1 MSMLGPSLT
10 GLRGTKIT
18 DSISYTLVSTRS
30 RFPSSI
36 WSWEFV
42 CLMKK
47 FIQHN
52 QKFRRKLNCNFI
64 VKKMTSKP
72 KSTCIVYWNS
82 TDLTS
87 TNFWHMI
94 IYSIHYL
101 PGNVNKVNNNSS
113 HLHNSPSRHLNPF
126 GSRKA
131 CTDNPRLG
139 LAEHMVEN
147 FHNCLVEKRY
157 LPTYQVVRISICSIH
172 CSTHCTSYSRFCE

>member
-1 MSMLGPSLT
+1 MDAFYSFCDCTS
-10 GLRGTKIT
+10 
-18 DSISYTLVSTRS
+18 S

-36 WSWEFV
+36 
-42 CLMKK
+42 
-47 FIQHN
+47 
-52 QKFRRKLNCNFI
+52 RKLRILMFDEKNSSSITKNFDENWI
-64 VKKMTSKP
+64 AISSTKKMTAKP

-94 IYSIHYL
+94 IYSIHYF

-139 LAEHMVEN
+139 LAEHMVGN

-172 CSTHCTSYSRFCE
+172 TL